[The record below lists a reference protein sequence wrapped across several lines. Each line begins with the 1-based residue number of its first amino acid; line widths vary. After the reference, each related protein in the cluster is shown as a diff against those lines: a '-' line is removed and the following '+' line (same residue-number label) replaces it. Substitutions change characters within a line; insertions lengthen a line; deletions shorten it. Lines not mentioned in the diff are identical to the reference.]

1 MSRSLRAWRWAFK
14 LSFLVA
20 FFPSSCFRRCH
31 SRCCLVR
38 LRCVLLS
45 RGPHVFVRHR
55 CDVVDCAMASMEVS
69 RACSADAR
77 IAHWPRRFLVR
88 SSLVHDVL
96 RVVFPRVG
104 LRAAALRCEQQHSK
118 EWKEG
123 LPHQCEELPPSSLKH
138 SRGRHSCRSAFS
150 KQIGSNVARNR
161 SVFVRSRLSESGFCA
176 RGAETRPGGVARP
189 LLQSRK
195 VPRPGWRGTRLSKA
209 SLKPWRQVAVT
220 ITDCCP

>member
-1 MSRSLRAWRWAFK
+1 MRRRSRQDG
-14 LSFLVA
+14 VDGG
-20 FFPSSCFRRCH
+20 
-31 SRCCLVR
+31 
-38 LRCVLLS
+38 LS
-45 RGPHVFVRHR
+45 RVL
-55 CDVVDCAMASMEVS
+55 AA
-69 RACSADAR
+69 ADAR
-77 IAHWPRRFLVR
+77 IAPHWPRRFLVR
-88 SSLVHDVL
+88 PSLIHDVL
-96 RVVFPRVG
+96 RVVFSCVG

-138 SRGRHSCRSAFS
+138 TRGRHSCRSAFS

>member
-1 MSRSLRAWRWAFK
+1 MRAWRWAFR
-14 LSFLVA
+14 LSALVA
-20 FFPSSCFRRCH
+20 FFPSSCFLRCH
-31 SRCCLVR
+31 SRCCFVR
-38 LRCVLLS
+38 LRSLRSWGPRTPPMRRPSLRDGVEGGLARVLG
-45 RGPHVFVRHR
+45 RRENCTH
-55 CDVVDCAMASMEVS
+55 
-69 RACSADAR
+69 CS
-77 IAHWPRRFLVR
+77 RRFLVR

-96 RVVFPRVG
+96 RVVLARVG

-189 LLQSRK
+189 LIHSRK
-195 VPRPGWRGTRLSKA
+195 VPRRGGGALSLSKA
-209 SLKPWRQVAVT
+209 SLKPWRQLAVT

>member
-1 MSRSLRAWRWAFK
+1 M
-14 LSFLVA
+14 LSALVA
-20 FFPSSCFRRCH
+20 FFPSSCFLRCH
-31 SRCCLVR
+31 SRCCFVR

-55 CDVVDCAMASMEVS
+55 CDGIDSMASREVS

-96 RVVFPRVG
+96 RVVLARVG

-161 SVFVRSRLSESGFCA
+161 SVFVRSRFSEVGFL
-176 RGAETRPGGVARP
+176 RHGETRPGGVARP

-195 VPRPGWRGTRLSKA
+195 VPRPGRRGTHLSKA
-209 SLKPWRQVAVT
+209 SLKPWRQLAVT

>member
-1 MSRSLRAWRWAFK
+1 MLAA
-14 LSFLVA
+14 
-20 FFPSSCFRRCH
+20 
-31 SRCCLVR
+31 
-38 LRCVLLS
+38 
-45 RGPHVFVRHR
+45 
-55 CDVVDCAMASMEVS
+55 
-69 RACSADAR
+69 ADAR

-96 RVVFPRVG
+96 RVVLARVG

-150 KQIGSNVARNR
+150 KQMGSDAA
-161 SVFVRSRLSESGFCA
+161 SLSICTLRSRFLASGFCA
-176 RGAETRPGGVARP
+176 PAAETRPGGVARP
-189 LLQSRK
+189 SLRSRK
-195 VPRPGWRGTRLSKA
+195 VPRAGWRGTHLSKA
-209 SLKPWRQVAVT
+209 SLKPWRQLAVT